1 MAAGDRS
8 AAPLLHSRRVAPAIP
23 DVLCQSPCGA
33 GAAAG
38 PAHCCHT
45 AGCQTQ
51 PVRHQRHKTGTNTV
65 ALLAGV
71 SVGAGERRSQ
81 NGRCGDPSSWPAL
94 IGCSENH
101 WTGPGTKIV
110 RRIDPH
116 IQPAALSDHQYSLDR
131 RDKSQVGCAPGGA
144 QPYGRRTR
152 ACGPCGCAVRVAAA
166 GPCGW
171 EFGPCGWE
179 LYVRYPSKL
188 RGACGSRSR
197 LSAPI
202 SRPFR
207 SSVPVAGRFWFRWPP
222 AGSRCLAISRFP
234 VPGSR
239 FPVPGSRFPEPLQ
252 LVPVPLLDSVPR
264 CSPAGNP
271 ARAACLAPAFAGWSW
286 FRWPAGSRCLAAG
299 WFRFRWPADRGSG
312 GRPPPGPAVGHPWLG
327 RPVVF
332 ISPTDREFR
341 TRDDGSPA
349 PATCGESSAPAGGD
363 AAVNPHVRVSAS
375 ARAGRTELPGSSFE
389 GTSARQPFLATSAS
403 ICS

>member
-1 MAAGDRS
+1 VAAGDRS

-222 AGSRCLAISRFP
+222 AGSRCVAISRFP

-239 FPVPGSRFPEPLQ
+239 FPVPGSRNRFSWFRYPFWILFLAVLRQVTRPGLLVLPLLLRAGPGSGGRPVPVAWRSAGSGSGARLVLVPVAGWFPLPGGR
-252 LVPVPLLDSVPR
+252 LVPVPV
-264 CSPAGNP
+264 AG
-271 ARAACLAPAFAGWSW
+271 RS
-286 FRWPAGSRCLAAG
+286 
-299 WFRFRWPADRGSG
+299 RFRWPATTRPS
-312 GRPPPGPAVGHPWLG
+312 GRPPLVGPPRCLHLSHGQGV
-327 RPVVF
+327 
-332 ISPTDREFR
+332 
-341 TRDDGSPA
+341 
-349 PATCGESSAPAGGD
+349 
-363 AAVNPHVRVSAS
+363 PHER
-375 ARAGRTELPGSSFE
+375 
-389 GTSARQPFLATSAS
+389 
-403 ICS
+403 